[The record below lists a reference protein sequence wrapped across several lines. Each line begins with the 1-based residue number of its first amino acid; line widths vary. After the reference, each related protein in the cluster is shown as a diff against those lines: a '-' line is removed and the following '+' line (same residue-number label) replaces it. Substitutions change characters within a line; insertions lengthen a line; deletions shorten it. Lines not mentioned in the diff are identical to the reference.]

1 MKKIINVLL
10 LTIILASSTVFAK
23 EAENEVTVKE
33 EKPSYKAI
41 LLGDEKG
48 KIYYSENIDEK
59 YPLASLTKMMTLM
72 VTFDH
77 LEKGSIRMKDKIKI
91 SKKSAQIG
99 GSRIPMKEG
108 DVFTL

>member
-48 KIYYSENIDEK
+48 KYIIQK
-59 YPLASLTKMMTLM
+59 T
-72 VTFDH
+72 
-77 LEKGSIRMKDKIKI
+77 
-91 SKKSAQIG
+91 
-99 GSRIPMKEG
+99 
-108 DVFTL
+108 